1 MEGTIKMKTIASS
14 VLFLTVLAGAILL
27 FSACEEENYFS
38 QRRIRLVGDENL
50 KLKEQLELCNQ
61 QIRKLEEVIAE
72 YETGEQKRADAEK
85 DMGNMV
91 LELLKDSGAAGKEIE
106 KLTDENLQ
114 LKARIAELESAL
126 ARSGDQPDAH

>member
-14 VLFLTVLAGAILL
+14 VLFLAVLAVSILFL
-27 FSACEEENYFS
+27 GCEEQNHLS

-50 KLKEQLELCNQ
+50 KLKEQLKICNQ
-61 QIRKLEEVIAE
+61 QIQKLEEVITK
-72 YETGEQKRADAEK
+72 YETEEQKGVDTEK
-85 DMGNMV
+85 EMGDMV
-91 LELLKDSGAAGKEIE
+91 LKLLRDNDAAGKEIE

-114 LKARIAELESAL
+114 LKTRIAELESAL